1 MSQSYRSLCL
11 DLVLD
16 VLPMIC
22 CAGRRLNKYGCFG
35 IVQEL
40 KKNLIGRLTFA
51 REAIG
56 QH

>member
-1 MSQSYRSLCL
+1 
-11 DLVLD
+11 
-16 VLPMIC
+16 MIC
-22 CAGRRLNKYGCFG
+22 CAGRRLNKYGCFR